1 MATLRLLIVEDDA
14 TDAEL
19 VIREL
24 RKGGFDPHSVGSIPA
39 KHF

>member
-19 VIREL
+19 AIREL
-24 RKGGFDPHSVGSIPA
+24 QRRVRSALPA
-39 KHF
+39 G